1 MLDFGV
7 LGFWYGGVAS
17 PPLVVVFPGHVDYYA
32 EMSETVGYYATA
44 SETVGYY
51 AEMS

>member
-1 MLDFGV
+1 MRSL
-7 LGFWYGGVAS
+7 LAFWIGGASS
-17 PPLVVVFPGHVDYYA
+17 PPTVVVFPGHVDYYA
-32 EMSETVGYYATA
+32 EMSETVDYYATA